1 LGKIFRV
8 GKKLSLEYY
17 EVRFKNK
24 AGLWVIKRIEGIN
37 LHSPREIIEIV
48 DDGWIISTDE
58 NENIT
63 RDESEDD
70 PKLVLYL
77 KNADIRS
84 LDDIKNLNEVAPN
97 LHHFIA
103 YSIPSKTVN
112 LENFWNLREL
122 RLGGTFINKIVG
134 LEELKELHSLTLS
147 NTKINSLAGIE
158 NLMNI
163 NFIDITNT
171 EVSSLEPLKNLKK
184 IQFIHA
190 KNCPIQSLYG
200 ITTNP
205 KYIFE
210 LLIDPENLCPTGT
223 RLYKRAIFRSSILQ
237 KYDFQELFK
246 FYHRSTTDLAL
257 QYITQHPNPK
267 LNLKPLTTPEIER
280 LIHEATHKE
289 RMILENAVD
298 NNFLPPN
305 DLILSKITARFSVD
319 IAGNKNNKI
328 LL

>member
-1 LGKIFRV
+1 M
-8 GKKLSLEYY
+8 SLENY
-17 EVRFKNK
+17 EVRYKNK
-24 AGLWVIKRIEGIN
+24 DGLWVIKGIEGIYFPT
-37 LHSPREIIEIV
+37 SREIIEIV

-84 LDDIKNLNEVAPN
+84 LDDIKNINEVAPY
-97 LHHFIA
+97 LHHFMA

-112 LENFWNLREL
+112 LENFWNVWEL
-122 RLGGTFINKIVG
+122 RLSGACITKIVG
-134 LEELKELHSLTLS
+134 LENLKKLNSITLS

-158 NLMNI
+158 NLTNI

-171 EVSSLEPLKNLKK
+171 DVSSLEPLKNLKK

-190 KNCPIQSLYG
+190 KNCPIRSLYG

-205 KYIFE
+205 KHIFE
-210 LLIDPENLCPTGT
+210 LLIDPENLCPTGA
-223 RLYKRAIFRSSILQ
+223 RLYKRAIFRSSIPQ
-237 KYDFQELFK
+237 KHDFQELFK
-246 FYHRSTTDLAL
+246 FYQRSTADLAL
-257 QYITQHPNPK
+257 QYITQKTNPNLE
-267 LNLKPLTTPEIER
+267 LNPLTAQEIER

-289 RMILENAVD
+289 RKILENSID
-298 NNFLPPN
+298 NKKLPHD
-305 DLILSKITARFSVD
+305 DLVLSKITSRFSVD
-319 IAGNKNNKI
+319 IAGNNNKI

>member
-1 LGKIFRV
+1 MSLGN
-8 GKKLSLEYY
+8 Y
-17 EVRFKNK
+17 EVRYKNK
-24 AGLWVIKRIEGIN
+24 EGLWVIKGIEGIYFPT
-37 LHSPREIIEIV
+37 SREIIEIV

-84 LDDIKNLNEVAPN
+84 LDDIKNLSEVAPN

-134 LEELKELHSLTLS
+134 LEELEELHSLTLS

-171 EVSSLEPLKNLKK
+171 DVSSLEPLKKLKK
-184 IQFIHA
+184 IMYIHA
-190 KNCPIQSLYG
+190 KNCPIRSLYG
-200 ITTNP
+200 IPPNP
-205 KYIFE
+205 NKFFE
-210 LLIDPENLCPTGT
+210 ILVDSENLCPTGAQ
-223 RLYKRAIFRSSILQ
+223 LYKRAFSERISFRNF
-237 KYDFQELFK
+237 DNQEIQALFK
-246 FYHRSTTDLAL
+246 FYSRSATDLAL
-257 QYITQHPNPK
+257 QYITQKTNPNLE
-267 LNLKPLTTPEIER
+267 LNPLTAHEIER

-289 RMILENAVD
+289 RKILENSID
-298 NNFLPPN
+298 NKKLPHDDPV
-305 DLILSKITARFSVD
+305 LSRITARFSVD
-319 IAGNKNNKI
+319 IAGNNNNKI

>member
-1 LGKIFRV
+1 MP
-8 GKKLSLEYY
+8 LEYY
-17 EVRFKNK
+17 DVRYKNK
-24 AGLWVIKRIEGIN
+24 DGLWVIKRIEGIYFPT
-37 LHSPREIIEIV
+37 SREIIEIV
-48 DDGWIISTDE
+48 DDGWIITPVE
-58 NENIT
+58 NENIP

-77 KNADIRS
+77 KNADIHS
-84 LDDIKNLNEVAPN
+84 LDDIKNLKEVASY

-103 YSIPSKTVN
+103 YSIPSMTVN

-158 NLMNI
+158 NLTNI

-171 EVSSLEPLKNLKK
+171 DVSSLEPLKKLKK
-184 IQFIHA
+184 IGYIHA
-190 KNCPIQSLYG
+190 KNCPIRSLHG

-210 LLIDPENLCPTGT
+210 LLIDSENLCPTGA
-223 RLYKRAIFRSSILQ
+223 RLYKMAIFRTSITQ
-237 KYDFQELFK
+237 KHDFKELFK
-246 FYHRSTTDLAL
+246 FYSRSATDLAL
-257 QYITQHPNPK
+257 QYINPHRES
-267 LNLKPLTTPEIER
+267 LNPPEIER
-280 LIHEATHKE
+280 LIHEATHKD

-298 NNFLPPN
+298 NEFISPDDPV
-305 DLILSKITARFSVD
+305 LSTITLRFSVD
-319 IAGNKNNKI
+319 ITGNLNNKI